1 MRTELRLLTVL
12 LSLVVLPLSSC
23 SKEEQGDSLTL
34 AETKLEFDMRG
45 GTRKVEF
52 KSSCSCKAQSSQTW
66 CKLSQVLGSYLAPY
80 INVTVSAND
89 TPEARTAVVTF
100 TAGSIT
106 KEVSVFQEKGEK
118 IDDTPGEYV
127 IPGDDIPN
135 HARVTP
141 EGKANWTRTT
151 VADGIVYWEFQGKDP
166 VSNANQFIHVSD
178 IDLNKGYKLGYNY
191 DAGKNIC
198 SDIMKKYNAIVSM
211 NGGFGATQIYIKVD
225 GDVKRKIEK
234 DKAADTGVLNWR
246 NDAGICT
253 DPDGRVFIAN
263 AVFSQDG
270 DGQSEYGAQL
280 AAQRNF
286 FDKTLSR
293 MPNIISGAPL
303 LIDGYNPLG
312 LSYIPLGEGWSKHKD
327 DTEHPFYH
335 QDYRHPRTAI
345 GITGDNHLIMFV
357 VDGRLTDCAG
367 FNAKEMTQFLVDN
380 FDPKYAMNLDGGGSS
395 TMCVRGLGD
404 PSTHVVNWPSGNGQ
418 CDHAGER
425 TVQTFL
431 FITGPEDSSEPDP
444 EPEKNIK
451 VREDVP
457 IRAFYKDL
465 FLDGGIHAS
474 SKTSLPAAVMLNLS
488 QEYLVTPNST
498 YTAADTTAQNKA
510 FVGYEDDL
518 NGYLLYPDGAPRYR
532 CVFVNGGNAT
542 AHGRSLTE
550 AGRENFRTF
559 VRNGGSYIGS
569 CAGAFVAAMGSDTQ
583 IHDTYIGLW
592 PSRATNCH
600 LKDTETGQFVDDGS
614 PLLAYYD
621 FGGDNYVANVYHN
634 GGCYCAEN
642 DMIPG
647 TEVLTR
653 FDYDVDPEQH
663 NHMHGQAAIW
673 AYKPDATGG
682 RVIMSGSH
690 PESEESGER
699 RDLMA
704 SLLRYAMDGQ
714 GITTAKAILHNN
726 ETISMDKSTSDKDPA
741 HTRIGDM
748 QCHHF
753 VMWIPKGTRKAR
765 ITLKPQEQFKFA
777 LRLAKDTFAYEDSA
791 DYKFAGAEGE
801 TVVAD
806 IDNISEGQWYICV
819 QCLSV
824 PTTTGSTNGTRYTS
838 NAILNGAAYD
848 ISLSY

>member
-12 LSLVVLPLSSC
+12 LSFVVLPLCSC
-23 SKEEQGDSLTL
+23 NKEQGDRESFTL
-34 AETKLEFDMRG
+34 AGTELKFDKHG
-45 GTRKVEF
+45 GIQKVEF
-52 KSSCSCKAQSSQTW
+52 NSSCAWKAHSSKEW
-66 CKLSQVLGSYLAPY
+66 CKLSSVSGSYQATY
-80 INVTVSAND
+80 INVSVPANETLED
-89 TPEARTAVVTF
+89 RTAVITF

-106 KEVSVFQEKGEK
+106 KELSVFQEKGDGK
-118 IDDTPGEYV
+118 IDPPSEYV

-141 EGKANWTRTT
+141 EGKAGWTKTT
-151 VADGIVYWEFQGKDP
+151 VADGVVYWEFQGRDP

-191 DAGKNIC
+191 DANKNIC
-198 SDIMKKYNAIVSM
+198 SDIMKKYDAVVSM

-225 GDVKRKIEK
+225 GNVKRKIEK
-234 DKAADTGVLNWR
+234 DKNADTGVLNWR

-253 DPDGRVFIAN
+253 DPNGRVFIAN

-270 DGQSEYGAQL
+270 DGQSEYGARL
-280 AAQRNF
+280 AEQRNF
-286 FDKTLSR
+286 FDKTLDR

-312 LSYIPLGEGWSKHKD
+312 LSYIPIGEGWEKHKD

-404 PSTHVVNWPSGNGQ
+404 TSTHVVNWPCDNGK

-431 FITGPEDSSEPDP
+431 FITGPEGSSES
-444 EPEKNIK
+444 EPEDNIK

-457 IRAFYKDL
+457 IQAFYKDL

-474 SKTSLPAAVMLNLS
+474 SKTSLPAAEMLNLS
-488 QEYLVTPNST
+488 QEYLITPNST
-498 YTAADTTAQNKA
+498 YTAADTLAQNKA
-510 FVGYEDDL
+510 FVGSNEDL

-550 AGRENFRTF
+550 QGRENFRTF
-559 VRNGGSYIGS
+559 VKNGGCYAGS
-569 CAGAFVAAMGSDTQ
+569 CAGAFVATIGSATQ
-583 IHDTYIGLW
+583 LHDTYIGLW
-592 PSRATNCH
+592 PSRANNCNLSDAH
-600 LKDTETGQFVDDGS
+600 TGMFIDSDS
-614 PLLAYYD
+614 PLLKYYD
-621 FGGDNYVANVYHN
+621 FGGDNYVADVYHN
-634 GGCYCAEN
+634 GGCYCDESY
-642 DMIPG
+642 MIPG
-647 TEVLTR
+647 TEPLAR
-653 FDYDVDPEQH
+653 YDYDVDPEKH
-663 NHMHGQAAIW
+663 DHMHGKTSIW
-673 AYKPDATGG
+673 AYKPDAASG

-690 PESEESGER
+690 PENVQSGEI

-704 SLLRYAMDGQ
+704 AILRYALDGQ
-714 GITTAKAILHNN
+714 GITSAKAILHNN
-726 ETISMDKSTSDKDPA
+726 ETISMNKSTSDHDPA
-741 HTRIGDM
+741 HTRIGDL

-753 VMWIPKGTRKAR
+753 VMWIPAGTRKAR
-765 ITLKPQEQFKFA
+765 ITLKPREQFKFA
-777 LRLAKDTFAYEDSA
+777 LRLAKDSFAYEGCA
-791 DYKFAGAEGE
+791 DYQFTGAEGE
-801 TVVAD
+801 TIVAD

-824 PTTTGSTNGTRYTS
+824 PTATAGTNGTRYTS